1 MKEMSPGRWERVEE
15 FYDEAMELPRE
26 ERDRFLD
33 EACGEDLELRRDVAR
48 LLAAGDEAGSF
59 LEADAPAPVAA
70 LRDALHRTPAPG
82 SDLVGRHVGPYR
94 MERPIGRGGMGQVFL
109 AVRDDDVF
117 MRWVAVKVIR
127 RGMDSEEIL
136 HRFRTEQRI
145 LASLAHPNIARLL
158 DGGVTE
164 DGLSYLV
171 MEYVDGQTITE
182 WCRSQNPTLT
192 KRLEVFRTICSAVH
206 YAHQNLVVHRDL
218 KPTNILVTADHNPV
232 LLDFGIAKVLN
243 PNLPGYQ
250 VPMTRTELRVMTPE
264 YASPE
269 QMRGLSVTTASD
281 VYQLGVLLYELLTG
295 VRPLETEGRTR
306 AEIEK
311 LVLEREP
318 EKPSTALSRSTRT
331 GLPTQEGAEA
341 AGGLTRLRKMLS
353 GDLDRIVLMALRKE
367 PSRRYQSADQLK
379 EDIRRYLAGLPVQAQ
394 ADTWGYRA
402 SKFVGRH
409 RLGVAAAVSLA
420 VLLVTVAVL
429 SFRFAVSTRAQSER
443 VAQAARRTEEVRQ
456 FLVNLFEAADPA
468 IARGRSISVQELL
481 EEGAR
486 TVETD
491 LAGQPDVQAEM
502 LAVIGSVYRKMNLF
516 DQAEPFLE
524 RALAMR
530 RSLYG
535 DRHELVAASLIDL
548 AELRGLQDRSD
559 EGERLHR
566 EALDLLRASLSG
578 QDPAIAASLNNL
590 GVVVYEQ
597 GRYDEA
603 VVLFEEALAVREAAF
618 GTTSREVAETVANLA
633 YAREDRGDLGG
644 AEREYRR
651 AIGIQEQLLGDDHPD
666 VLVTRQNL
674 GVLLMN
680 RGDLGAAETIFRQV
694 LDARRRLF
702 GENSAPAQTTLNL
715 LGRALMAEGQLDE
728 AEAIFRSVLE
738 SHRAEL
744 GDRHYYVGR
753 DLDILAGLLVER
765 KQFEEA
771 EAAYIEALVI
781 YRQTLEAGDHPRI
794 IEARAALSALYGA
807 WGRPDRSAAY

>member
-1 MKEMSPGRWERVEE
+1 MRDFSPGRWERVEAL
-15 FYDEAMELPRE
+15 YDEALERPAE
-26 ERDRFLD
+26 EREAFLD
-33 EACGEDLELRRDVAR
+33 EACAGNAELKSEVLA
-48 LLAAGDEAGSF
+48 LLRAGDEAGSF
-59 LEADAPAPVAA
+59 LEGEKPAPVAA
-70 LRDALHRTPAPG
+70 VREALHREPPPG

-94 MERPIGRGGMGQVFL
+94 IERPIGRGGMGQVYL

-158 DGGVTE
+158 DGGVTD

-182 WCRSQNPTLT
+182 WCRSQNPPLRA
-192 KRLEVFRTICSAVH
+192 RLEVFRTICSAVQ

-218 KPTNILVTADHNPV
+218 KPTNILVTADDRPI

-269 QMRGLSVTTASD
+269 QVRGLSVTTASD
-281 VYQLGVLLYELLTG
+281 IYQLGVLLYELLTG
-295 VRPLETEGRTR
+295 VRPHETEGRTR
-306 AEIEK
+306 AEIER

-318 EKPSTALSRSTRT
+318 EKPSTALSR
-331 GLPTQEGAEA
+331 A
-341 AGGLTRLRKMLS
+341 ATVATVPGGGEPGSVARLRRLLA

-367 PSRRYQSADQLK
+367 PSRRYASADRLQ
-379 EDIRRYLAGLPVQAQ
+379 EDIRRYLAGLPVEAQ
-394 ADTWGYRA
+394 SDTWAYRSA
-402 SKFVGRH
+402 KFVRRH
-409 RLGVAAAVSLA
+409 PAGVVAAVALTM
-420 VLLVTVAVL
+420 LLVAVAVL
-429 SFRFAVSTRAQSER
+429 SIRFAVVTGAQADR

-468 IARGRSISVQELL
+468 IARGRPITVLELL
-481 EEGAR
+481 QEGAA
-486 TVETD
+486 TVEND

-502 LAVIGSVYRKMNLF
+502 LGTIGAVYRRMNLLA
-516 DQAEPFLE
+516 DAEPFLE

-535 DRHELVAASLIDL
+535 ERHELVAASLVDL
-548 AELRGLQDRSD
+548 AELRALQSRSEEA
-559 EGERLHR
+559 EGLHR
-566 EALDLLRASLSG
+566 EALAVLRETVPEGASEIGS
-578 QDPAIAASLNNL
+578 SLNNL

-597 GRYDEA
+597 GRFDEA
-603 VVLFEEALAVREAAF
+603 VPLFEEALAIREKAF
-618 GTTSREVAETVANLA
+618 GESSREVAETLANLA
-633 YAREDRGDLGG
+633 YAREDRGDLEG

-651 AIGIQEQLLGDDHPD
+651 AISIQVRLLGDDHPD

-680 RGDLGAAETIFRQV
+680 RGDLAAAETIFRQV

-702 GENSAPAQTTLNL
+702 GEHSAPAQTTLNL
-715 LGRALMAEGQLDE
+715 LGRVLQAEGQLDE
-728 AEAIFRSVLE
+728 AEAIFRSVLAA
-738 SHRAEL
+738 HRADL

-753 DLDILAGLLVER
+753 DLDVLAGLLVER
-765 KQFEEA
+765 QRWEEA
-771 EAAYIEALVI
+771 EAAYIEALSI
-781 YRQTLEAGDHPRI
+781 YRETLDGADHPRI
-794 IEARAALSALYGA
+794 VEARSALSKLYA
-807 WGRPDRSAAY
+807 SWGRPDRSAAF